1 MLYYDLHIHSVLS
14 PCSEDEMTIHNIIN
28 MALIKDLDL
37 IAITDHNSVKQ
48 LKAFR
53 EGSEGRIDILLGV
66 EIQSKEDIH
75 ILAYFNK
82 NKDLDKIQNYLDQ
95 YLIEEDNR
103 PEYYGKQIILDVND
117 NEVGE
122 ETRLLIS
129 SLERTTREI
138 IEDIH
143 AMGGKAVLA
152 HVYRKYGYIN
162 HYGILH
168 NDLNYDGV
176 EVHPDNYE
184 RFIQEY
190 PHLKDRLILQDS
202 DAHHLGMINEPE
214 HQLTY
219 NQYLFLKGEL

>member
-48 LKAFR
+48 LNAFR
-53 EGSEGRIDILLGV
+53 EVSKGKIEILLGV

-82 NKDLDKIQNYLDQ
+82 DKDLNEIQNYLDQ
-95 YLIEEDNR
+95 YLIEEPNR
-103 PEYYGKQIILDVND
+103 PEYYGRQVILDEND
-117 NEVGE
+117 EEVGE
-122 ETRLLIS
+122 ESRLLIS
-129 SLERTTREI
+129 SLARTTREI

-143 AMGGKAVLA
+143 TMGGKAVLA

-162 HYGILH
+162 RYGELH
-168 NDLNYDGV
+168 KDLNIDGV
-176 EVHPDNYE
+176 EVHPDDFE

-190 PHLKDRLILQDS
+190 PELKDTLILRDS
-202 DAHHLGMINEPE
+202 DAHHLAMINEPE
-214 HQLTY
+214 YEIT
-219 NQYLFLKGEL
+219 NEQYSFLKGEL